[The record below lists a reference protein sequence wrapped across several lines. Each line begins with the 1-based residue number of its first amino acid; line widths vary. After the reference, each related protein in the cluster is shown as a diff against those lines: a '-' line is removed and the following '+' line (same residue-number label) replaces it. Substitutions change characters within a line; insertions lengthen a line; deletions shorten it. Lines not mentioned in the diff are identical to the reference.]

1 MKKASLSQD
10 AIERVKIQATDVRK
24 YLKFM
29 YLIKNLYSGVYE
41 YIKTT
46 DQEENIENLIQ
57 IWTKDLIRY
66 FIKEDV
72 HLTSKHRNGSQLP
85 WLTGIC

>member
-1 MKKASLSQD
+1 MTWERKNGPFNYIIMKKASLSQD

-46 DQEENIENLIQ
+46 DQ
-57 IWTKDLIRY
+57 
-66 FIKEDV
+66 
-72 HLTSKHRNGSQLP
+72 
-85 WLTGIC
+85 